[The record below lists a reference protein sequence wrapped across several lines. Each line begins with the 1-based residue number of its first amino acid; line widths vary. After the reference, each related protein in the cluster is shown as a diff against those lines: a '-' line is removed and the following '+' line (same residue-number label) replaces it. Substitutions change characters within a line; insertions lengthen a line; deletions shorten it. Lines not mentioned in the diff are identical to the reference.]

1 MPKPIKETMT
11 PEEVATFWYQ
21 KSTELEAKL
30 KDSENARR
38 NLAIENGDLKNKYTA
53 LKLSAE
59 EDIRRL
65 NKSIDHER
73 SRVCQKENDVDLY
86 MKRWYQTNDELKTTQ
101 QALADMNKQ
110 IDEISSMTYEQA
122 SELKEEKNKMA
133 EKITLLEARNELM
146 AKQLKDQTTLTNEW
160 STKWSKQLA
169 ITNEYKEALKT
180 AQAIIAD
187 NDNMINKL
195 TPKMTY
201 EQIIDL
207 KCENA
212 RLREENA
219 KSAKWKRILDKFKI
233 F

>member
-1 MPKPIKETMT
+1 MTKPIKETMT

-38 NLAIENGDLKNKYTA
+38 NLAIEIGDLKNKYTA
-53 LKLSAE
+53 LKVSAE

-86 MKRWYQTNDELKTTQ
+86 MKRWYQTNDELKITQ
-101 QALADMNKQ
+101 QAL
-110 IDEISSMTYEQA
+110 
-122 SELKEEKNKMA
+122 A

-187 NDNMINKL
+187 NDNMINGL

-212 RLREENA
+212 RLKEENA
-219 KSAKWKRILDKFKI
+219 KFAKWKQILDKFKI

>member
-30 KDSENARR
+30 KDSEIARR
-38 NLAIENGDLKNKYTA
+38 NLAIEIGDLKNKYTA
-53 LKLSAE
+53 LKVSAE

-73 SRVCQKENDVDLY
+73 SLVCQKENDVDLY
-86 MKRWYQTNDELKTTQ
+86 MKRWYQTNDELKITQ
-101 QALADMNKQ
+101 QALA
-110 IDEISSMTYEQA
+110 
-122 SELKEEKNKMA
+122 
-133 EKITLLEARNELM
+133 EKIKLLEARNELM
-146 AKQLKDQTTLTNEW
+146 VKQLKEQTTLTNEW

-187 NDNMINKL
+187 NDNMINGL

-212 RLREENA
+212 RLKEENV
-219 KSAKWKRILDKFKI
+219 KFAKWKRILDKFKI

>member
-53 LKLSAE
+53 LKVSAE
-59 EDIRRL
+59 EDIKRL

-73 SRVCQKENDVDLY
+73 ALVCQKENDVDLY
-86 MKRWYQTNDELKTTQ
+86 MKRWYQTNDELKITQ
-101 QALADMNKQ
+101 QALA
-110 IDEISSMTYEQA
+110 
-122 SELKEEKNKMA
+122 
-133 EKITLLEARNELM
+133 EKIKLLEARNELM
-146 AKQLKDQTTLTNEW
+146 VKQLKEQTTLTNEW

-187 NDNMINKL
+187 NDNMINGL

-219 KSAKWKRILDKFKI
+219 KFAKWKRILDKFKI

>member
-1 MPKPIKETMT
+1 MTKPIKETMT

-38 NLAIENGDLKNKYTA
+38 DLAIEIGDLKNKYTA

-86 MKRWYQTNDELKTTQ
+86 MKRWYQTNDELKITQ
-101 QALADMNKQ
+101 QDL
-110 IDEISSMTYEQA
+110 
-122 SELKEEKNKMA
+122 A
-133 EKITLLEARNELM
+133 EKIKLLEARNELM
-146 AKQLKDQTTLTNEW
+146 VKQLKEQTTLTNEW

-187 NDNMINKL
+187 NDNMINGL

-212 RLREENA
+212 KLKEENA
-219 KSAKWKRILDKFKI
+219 KFAKWKRILDKFKI

>member
-1 MPKPIKETMT
+1 MSKLIKETMT

-38 NLAIENGDLKNKYTA
+38 DLAIEVGDLKNKYTA

-59 EDIRRL
+59 EDIRKL
-65 NKSIDHER
+65 NKSIDRER
-73 SRVCQKENDVDLY
+73 GRVCQKENDVDLY
-86 MKRWYQTNDELKTTQ
+86 MKRWYQTNDELKITQ

-110 IDEISSMTYEQA
+110 IDEISSMTYEQ
-122 SELKEEKNKMA
+122 
-133 EKITLLEARNELM
+133 
-146 AKQLKDQTTLTNEW
+146 
-160 STKWSKQLA
+160 
-169 ITNEYKEALKT
+169 
-180 AQAIIAD
+180 
-187 NDNMINKL
+187 
-195 TPKMTY
+195 
-201 EQIIDL
+201 IIDL

-219 KSAKWKRILDKFKI
+219 KFAKWQRILDKFKI

>member
-38 NLAIENGDLKNKYTA
+38 DLAIEIGDLKNKYTA

-73 SRVCQKENDVDLY
+73 SLVCQKENDVDLY
-86 MKRWYQTNDELKTTQ
+86 MKRWYQTNDELKITQ
-101 QALADMNKQ
+101 QDL
-110 IDEISSMTYEQA
+110 
-122 SELKEEKNKMA
+122 A
-133 EKITLLEARNELM
+133 EKIKLLEARNELM

-187 NDNMINKL
+187 NDNMINGL

-219 KSAKWKRILDKFKI
+219 KFAKWKRLLDKFKI

>member
-1 MPKPIKETMT
+1 MPKLIKETMT

-59 EDIRRL
+59 EDIRKL
-65 NKSIDHER
+65 NKSIDRER
-73 SRVCQKENDVDLY
+73 GLVCQKENDVDLY
-86 MKRWYQTNDELKTTQ
+86 MKRWYQTNDELKITQ

-110 IDEISSMTYEQA
+110 IDEISSMTYEQ
-122 SELKEEKNKMA
+122 
-133 EKITLLEARNELM
+133 
-146 AKQLKDQTTLTNEW
+146 
-160 STKWSKQLA
+160 
-169 ITNEYKEALKT
+169 
-180 AQAIIAD
+180 
-187 NDNMINKL
+187 
-195 TPKMTY
+195 
-201 EQIIDL
+201 IIDL

-219 KSAKWKRILDKFKI
+219 KFAKWQRILDKFKI

>member
-1 MPKPIKETMT
+1 MPKTIKETMT

-38 NLAIENGDLKNKYTA
+38 NLAIEIGDLKNKYTA
-53 LKLSAE
+53 LKVSAE

-86 MKRWYQTNDELKTTQ
+86 MKRWYQTNDELKITQ
-101 QALADMNKQ
+101 QDL
-110 IDEISSMTYEQA
+110 
-122 SELKEEKNKMA
+122 A
-133 EKITLLEARNELM
+133 EKIKLLEDRNELM
-146 AKQLKDQTTLTNEW
+146 AKQLKEQTTLTNEW

-169 ITNEYKEALKT
+169 ITNEYKDALKE
-180 AQAIIAD
+180 AQAIIAH
-187 NDNMINKL
+187 NDNVINEL

-219 KSAKWKRILDKFKI
+219 KFAKWKRILDKFKI

>member
-30 KDSENARR
+30 KDSEIARR
-38 NLAIENGDLKNKYTA
+38 NLAIEIGDLKNKYTA
-53 LKLSAE
+53 LKVSAE

-73 SRVCQKENDVDLY
+73 SLVCQKENDVDLY
-86 MKRWYQTNDELKTTQ
+86 MKRWYQTNDELKITQ
-101 QALADMNKQ
+101 QALA
-110 IDEISSMTYEQA
+110 
-122 SELKEEKNKMA
+122 
-133 EKITLLEARNELM
+133 EKIKLLEARNELM
-146 AKQLKDQTTLTNEW
+146 VKQLKEQTTLTNEW

-187 NDNMINKL
+187 NDNMINGL

-201 EQIIDL
+201 EQIIDF

-212 RLREENA
+212 RLKEENV
-219 KSAKWKRILDKFKI
+219 KFAKWKRILDKFKI

>member
-1 MPKPIKETMT
+1 MTKPIKETMT

-53 LKLSAE
+53 LKVSAE

-86 MKRWYQTNDELKTTQ
+86 MKRWYQTNDELKITQ
-101 QALADMNKQ
+101 QALA
-110 IDEISSMTYEQA
+110 
-122 SELKEEKNKMA
+122 
-133 EKITLLEARNELM
+133 EKIKLLEARNELM
-146 AKQLKDQTTLTNEW
+146 VKQLKEQTTLTNEW

-187 NDNMINKL
+187 NDNMINGL

-212 RLREENA
+212 RLREENV
-219 KSAKWKRILDKFKI
+219 KFAKWKQILDKFKI

>member
-1 MPKPIKETMT
+1 MPKLIKETMT

-38 NLAIENGDLKNKYTA
+38 DLAIEVGDLKNKYTA

-73 SRVCQKENDVDLY
+73 ALVCQKENDVDLY
-86 MKRWYQTNDELKTTQ
+86 MKRWYQTNDELKITQ
-101 QALADMNKQ
+101 QDL
-110 IDEISSMTYEQA
+110 
-122 SELKEEKNKMA
+122 A
-133 EKITLLEARNELM
+133 EKIKLLEASNELM
-146 AKQLKDQTTLTNEW
+146 AKQLKEQTALTNEW

-187 NDNMINKL
+187 NDNMINEL

>member
-1 MPKPIKETMT
+1 MTKPIKETMT

-53 LKLSAE
+53 LKVSAE

-86 MKRWYQTNDELKTTQ
+86 MKRWYQTNDELKITQ
-101 QALADMNKQ
+101 QALA
-110 IDEISSMTYEQA
+110 
-122 SELKEEKNKMA
+122 
-133 EKITLLEARNELM
+133 EKIKLLEARNELM
-146 AKQLKDQTTLTNEW
+146 VKQLKEQTTLTNEW

-169 ITNEYKEALKT
+169 ITNEYKDALKE
-180 AQAIIAD
+180 AQAIIAH
-187 NDNMINKL
+187 NDNVINEL

-201 EQIIDL
+201 EEIIDL

-219 KSAKWKRILDKFKI
+219 KFAKLKRILDKFKI

>member
-1 MPKPIKETMT
+1 MTKLIKETMT

-38 NLAIENGDLKNKYTA
+38 DLAIEIGDLKNKYTA

-59 EDIRRL
+59 EDIRKL
-65 NKSIDHER
+65 NKSIDRER
-73 SRVCQKENDVDLY
+73 GLVCQKENDVDLY
-86 MKRWYQTNDELKTTQ
+86 MKRWYQTNDELKITQ
-101 QALADMNKQ
+101 LALADMNKQ
-110 IDEISSMTYEQA
+110 IDEVSS
-122 SELKEEKNKMA
+122 
-133 EKITLLEARNELM
+133 
-146 AKQLKDQTTLTNEW
+146 
-160 STKWSKQLA
+160 
-169 ITNEYKEALKT
+169 
-180 AQAIIAD
+180 
-187 NDNMINKL
+187 
-195 TPKMTY
+195 MTY

-219 KSAKWKRILDKFKI
+219 KFAKWQRILDKFKI

>member
-1 MPKPIKETMT
+1 MSKLIKETMT

-65 NKSIDHER
+65 NKSIDRER
-73 SRVCQKENDVDLY
+73 GLVCQKENDVDLY
-86 MKRWYQTNDELKTTQ
+86 MKRWYQTNDELKITQ
-101 QALADMNKQ
+101 LALADMNKQ
-110 IDEISSMTYEQA
+110 IDEISS
-122 SELKEEKNKMA
+122 
-133 EKITLLEARNELM
+133 
-146 AKQLKDQTTLTNEW
+146 
-160 STKWSKQLA
+160 
-169 ITNEYKEALKT
+169 
-180 AQAIIAD
+180 
-187 NDNMINKL
+187 
-195 TPKMTY
+195 MTY

-219 KSAKWKRILDKFKI
+219 KFAKLKRILDKFKI

>member
-1 MPKPIKETMT
+1 MPKLIKETMT

-38 NLAIENGDLKNKYTA
+38 DLAIEVGDLKNKYTA

-65 NKSIDHER
+65 NKSIDNER

-86 MKRWYQTNDELKTTQ
+86 MKRWYQTNDELKITQ
-101 QALADMNKQ
+101 QAL
-110 IDEISSMTYEQA
+110 
-122 SELKEEKNKMA
+122 A

-169 ITNEYKEALKT
+169 ITNEYKDALKT
-180 AQAIIAD
+180 AQAIIAN

-219 KSAKWKRILDKFKI
+219 KFAKWKRILDKFKI

>member
-21 KSTELEAKL
+21 KSNELEAKL

-59 EDIRRL
+59 EDIKRL

-86 MKRWYQTNDELKTTQ
+86 MKRWYQTNDELKITQ
-101 QALADMNKQ
+101 QDL
-110 IDEISSMTYEQA
+110 
-122 SELKEEKNKMA
+122 A
-133 EKITLLEARNELM
+133 EKIKLLEARNELM
-146 AKQLKDQTTLTNEW
+146 VKQLKEQTTLTNEW

-187 NDNMINKL
+187 NDNMINGL

-201 EQIIDL
+201 EQIIDI

-219 KSAKWKRILDKFKI
+219 KFAKWKQILDKFKI

>member
-53 LKLSAE
+53 LKVSTE

-86 MKRWYQTNDELKTTQ
+86 MKRWYQTNDELKITQ
-101 QALADMNKQ
+101 QALA
-110 IDEISSMTYEQA
+110 
-122 SELKEEKNKMA
+122 
-133 EKITLLEARNELM
+133 EKIKLLEARNELM
-146 AKQLKDQTTLTNEW
+146 AKQLKDQTALTNEW

-187 NDNMINKL
+187 NDNAINEL

-212 RLREENA
+212 RLKEENA
-219 KSAKWKRILDKFKI
+219 KFAKWKRLLDKFKI

>member
-1 MPKPIKETMT
+1 MTKPIKETMT

-38 NLAIENGDLKNKYTA
+38 NLAIEIGDLKNKYTA
-53 LKLSAE
+53 LKVSAE

-73 SRVCQKENDVDLY
+73 SLVCQKENDVDLY
-86 MKRWYQTNDELKTTQ
+86 MKRWYQTNDELKITQ
-101 QALADMNKQ
+101 QDL
-110 IDEISSMTYEQA
+110 
-122 SELKEEKNKMA
+122 A
-133 EKITLLEARNELM
+133 EKIKLLEDRNELM
-146 AKQLKDQTTLTNEW
+146 VKQLKEQTTLTNEW
-160 STKWSKQLA
+160 STKWSKQLT

-187 NDNMINKL
+187 NDNAINEL

-212 RLREENA
+212 RLKEENA
-219 KSAKWKRILDKFKI
+219 KFAKWKQILDKFKI

>member
-1 MPKPIKETMT
+1 MTKPIKETMT

-38 NLAIENGDLKNKYTA
+38 NLAIEIGDLKNKYTA
-53 LKLSAE
+53 LKVSAE

-86 MKRWYQTNDELKTTQ
+86 MKRWYQTNDELKITQ
-101 QALADMNKQ
+101 QDL
-110 IDEISSMTYEQA
+110 
-122 SELKEEKNKMA
+122 A

-187 NDNMINKL
+187 NDNMINGL

-219 KSAKWKRILDKFKI
+219 KFAKWKRILDKFKI

>member
-1 MPKPIKETMT
+1 MTKPIKETMT

-38 NLAIENGDLKNKYTA
+38 NLAIEIGDLKNKYTA
-53 LKLSAE
+53 LKVSAE

-86 MKRWYQTNDELKTTQ
+86 MKRWYQTNDELKITQ
-101 QALADMNKQ
+101 QAL
-110 IDEISSMTYEQA
+110 
-122 SELKEEKNKMA
+122 A

-146 AKQLKDQTTLTNEW
+146 AKQLKEQTTLTNEW

>member
-1 MPKPIKETMT
+1 MPKLIKETMT

-38 NLAIENGDLKNKYTA
+38 DLAIEVGDLKNKYTA

-65 NKSIDHER
+65 NKSIDNER
-73 SRVCQKENDVDLY
+73 SRVCRKENDVDLY
-86 MKRWYQTNDELKTTQ
+86 MKRWYQTNDELKITRL
-101 QALADMNKQ
+101 ALADMNKQ
-110 IDEISSMTYEQA
+110 IDEVSS
-122 SELKEEKNKMA
+122 
-133 EKITLLEARNELM
+133 
-146 AKQLKDQTTLTNEW
+146 
-160 STKWSKQLA
+160 
-169 ITNEYKEALKT
+169 
-180 AQAIIAD
+180 
-187 NDNMINKL
+187 
-195 TPKMTY
+195 MTY

-219 KSAKWKRILDKFKI
+219 KFAKWQRILDKFKI

>member
-1 MPKPIKETMT
+1 MTKPIKETMT

-21 KSTELEAKL
+21 KSIELEAKL
-30 KDSENARR
+30 KDSENARQ
-38 NLAIENGDLKNKYTA
+38 NLAIEIGDLKNKYTA
-53 LKLSAE
+53 LKVSAE

-86 MKRWYQTNDELKTTQ
+86 MKRWYQTNDELKITQ
-101 QALADMNKQ
+101 QALA
-110 IDEISSMTYEQA
+110 
-122 SELKEEKNKMA
+122 
-133 EKITLLEARNELM
+133 EKIKLLEARNELM

-212 RLREENA
+212 RLREENV
-219 KSAKWKRILDKFKI
+219 KFAKWKRILDKFKI

>member
-1 MPKPIKETMT
+1 MTKPIKETMT

-38 NLAIENGDLKNKYTA
+38 NLAIEIGDLKNKYTA
-53 LKLSAE
+53 LKVSAE

-86 MKRWYQTNDELKTTQ
+86 MKRWYQTNDELKITQ
-101 QALADMNKQ
+101 QDL
-110 IDEISSMTYEQA
+110 
-122 SELKEEKNKMA
+122 A
-133 EKITLLEARNELM
+133 EKIKLLEARNELM
-146 AKQLKDQTTLTNEW
+146 VKQLKEQTTLTNEW

-187 NDNMINKL
+187 NDNMINGL

-212 RLREENA
+212 RLKEENA
-219 KSAKWKRILDKFKI
+219 KFAKWKRILDKFKI

>member
-38 NLAIENGDLKNKYTA
+38 DLAIEIGDLKNKYTA

-86 MKRWYQTNDELKTTQ
+86 MKRWYQTNDELKITPQ
-101 QALADMNKQ
+101 DL
-110 IDEISSMTYEQA
+110 
-122 SELKEEKNKMA
+122 A
-133 EKITLLEARNELM
+133 EKIKLLEARNELM
-146 AKQLKDQTTLTNEW
+146 AKQLKEQTTLTNEW

-187 NDNMINKL
+187 NDNMINGL

-219 KSAKWKRILDKFKI
+219 KFAKWQRILDKFKI

>member
-21 KSTELEAKL
+21 KSNELEAKL

-38 NLAIENGDLKNKYTA
+38 NLAIEIGDLKNKYTA

-59 EDIRRL
+59 EDTRRL

-73 SRVCQKENDVDLY
+73 ALVCQKENDVDLY
-86 MKRWYQTNDELKTTQ
+86 MKRWYQTNDELKITQ
-101 QALADMNKQ
+101 QAL
-110 IDEISSMTYEQA
+110 
-122 SELKEEKNKMA
+122 A

-146 AKQLKDQTTLTNEW
+146 VKQLKEQTTLTNEW

-187 NDNMINKL
+187 NDNMINGL

-219 KSAKWKRILDKFKI
+219 KFAKWKRLLDKIKI